1 MKSMAV
7 FVVTVMFLFPAGP
20 EPENP
25 WKDKVPAAVQK
36 AERARTIAAY
46 REALDVTYRADDW
59 QAALELAH
67 AALAEYPNEPT
78 LSGRIARAL
87 WRGGRIE
94 EAERVVDTIAA
105 DATDRVAL
113 TSSIEIQLARGAGA
127 KASHAARRLEKL
139 GPQSAVE
146 HYYLLAMR
154 LEDDRL
160 EGLSTLLRKAAR
172 LVDPAN
178 GYPEIYL
185 EELL

>member
-36 AERARTIAAY
+36 AERTRTIAAY
-46 REALDVTYRADDW
+46 RQALDVTYRADDW
-59 QAALELAH
+59 QAALKLAR

-94 EAERVVDTIAA
+94 EAERVVDTM
-105 DATDRVAL
+105 
-113 TSSIEIQLARGAGA
+113 TSSMVIKLAGGA
-127 KASHAARRLEKL
+127 
-139 GPQSAVE
+139 
-146 HYYLLAMR
+146 
-154 LEDDRL
+154 
-160 EGLSTLLRKAAR
+160 
-172 LVDPAN
+172 
-178 GYPEIYL
+178 
-185 EELL
+185 